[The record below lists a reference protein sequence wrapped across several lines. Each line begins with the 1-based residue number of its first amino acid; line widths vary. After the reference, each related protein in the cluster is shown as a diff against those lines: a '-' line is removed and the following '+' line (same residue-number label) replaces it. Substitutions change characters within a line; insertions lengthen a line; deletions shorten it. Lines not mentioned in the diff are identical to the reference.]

1 MAQEP
6 KEAEAPAASSGGGQ
20 DEKMQEENMQEK
32 ETAVT
37 KTKRPMEDEETEA
50 KRPRNGDEPKNSI
63 NSDIDMDEE
72 LNKLKMQSWNFM
84 SMVNGYD
91 FRRAKD
97 RQRFMRELGERQPD
111 AVTGGA
117 SRSTQN
123 VVMNFMTKVYKKQ
136 AEEESSLCTSKT
148 GSVLVAKYR

>member
-1 MAQEP
+1 
-6 KEAEAPAASSGGGQ
+6 
-20 DEKMQEENMQEK
+20 
-32 ETAVT
+32 
-37 KTKRPMEDEETEA
+37 MEDEETEA
-50 KRPRNGDEPKNSI
+50 KRPRIENEPKNSI

-123 VVMNFMTKVYKKQ
+123 VVMNFMTKSVQ
-136 AEEESSLCTSKT
+136 EASGGGEFFVHVQNRVGISGEVPMIRHVRELGSAITRQTQQLRLITTSMEINQCID
-148 GSVLVAKYR
+148 

>member
-50 KRPRNGDEPKNSI
+50 KRPRKGDEPKNSI

-84 SMVNGYD
+84 SMVKGHD

-97 RQRFMRELGERQPD
+97 PQPFMRELGERQPD